1 MQRNNAVPV
10 VILVLLGCFA
20 VWCLSSIIGRR
31 FSAGDAYP
39 PYSSLRSDPLGSRVL
54 FESLDRLDGTQ
65 ALRNYRSLDKLEGGP
80 GQTLL
85 LLRLTPEV
93 FASREFNGKDVQ
105 AFAPVVAGW

>member
-65 ALRNYRSLDKLEGGP
+65 RSA
-80 GQTLL
+80 T
-85 LLRLTPEV
+85 TA
-93 FASREFNGKDVQ
+93 ASTSWKV
-105 AFAPVVAGW
+105 APVRPSCCCV